1 MVRLC
6 QIDLS
11 IYRSNP
17 VCECTNDRPVAA
29 LRAAPRRMFIFD
41 ASSLA
46 PLGSRRPSAGASRP
60 RMFGSQAR
68 VPLVVREWG
77 VLSIS
82 ETSPSPAARRSDQ
95 RSSAITERREGG
107 CRNLFSGCPLREGLW
122 TSCTRRIQRLIGQGS
137 SHDKTWMVCVLVVL
151 SVHLTGKSFGH
162 RGEAGDNPGLRG
174 A

>member
-1 MVRLC
+1 MMVGLY
-6 QIDLS
+6 QISLS

-17 VCECTNDRPVAA
+17 VCEGTNDRPVAA

-68 VPLVVREWG
+68 VSLVVREWT

-82 ETSPSPAARRSDQ
+82 ATSPSPAAHRSDQ

-107 CRNLFSGCPLREGLW
+107 CRNLFSGCPLLDTEVQVFMCARTEPPNTYIHTVSATHGRPTACIL
-122 TSCTRRIQRLIGQGS
+122 TAISQR
-137 SHDKTWMVCVLVVL
+137 
-151 SVHLTGKSFGH
+151 
-162 RGEAGDNPGLRG
+162 
-174 A
+174 